1 MEKKGMLS
9 AHQKKVELHMD
20 VYRALNA
27 DVPQLLFTVLHQA
40 GPTVSDEE
48 FIRTV
53 TALQMDIRKQ
63 VHEIGEQLRQ
73 WLVQQYNQQA
83 EETMQKLQRLGIL
96 SEQADVGEVQQIL
109 ERDYSRL
116 GSRLGSVTVLGIQGS
131 AEETFNEAIP
141 TDPDL
146 AKRVADGREYLAS
159 LGFKPGQGPLHETW
173 LLFRG
178 SIHYD
183 IMEHVVRDRMGIYRG
198 SHGAHIENIARTSF
212 GTYNLIYQLGE
223 SLTADLVGDVP
234 TQEVTFAFSK
244 GPVHYSDFRQ
254 EVSALMEHIVEQ
266 ISLIHA
272 SFWQRKLGLGTGK
285 EFVLRLRVPAGE
297 EALREVI
304 VAIAGA
310 GRAGKEMIVKR
321 SKMLLGRRVL

>member
-1 MEKKGMLS
+1 
-9 AHQKKVELHMD
+9 MD

-27 DVPQLLFTVLHQA
+27 DVPQLLFTVLHQS
-40 GPTVSDEE
+40 GPTISEE
-48 FIRTV
+48 DFTRTV
-53 TALQMDIRKQ
+53 TALQMDIRRQ
-63 VHEIGEQLRQ
+63 VLEVGERLHQ
-73 WLVQQYNQQA
+73 WLVQQYSQQA
-83 EETMQKLQRLGIL
+83 EETLRKLQRLGVL
-96 SEQADVGEVQQIL
+96 AEHVDVSEVQQIL
-109 ERDYSRL
+109 ERDYGRL
-116 GSRLGSVTVLGIQGS
+116 GNRIGSETLLGMQGS
-131 AEETFNEAIP
+131 AEETFSEETP

-146 AKRVADGREYLAS
+146 AKRIADGREYLSS

-223 SLTADLVGDVP
+223 SLTADLIGDVP

-254 EVSALMEHIVEQ
+254 EVSALMEHVGEQ

-304 VAIAGA
+304 VAIADA
-310 GRAGKEMIVKR
+310 GRAGKETIVKR
-321 SKMLLGRRVL
+321 GKMLLGRRVL

>member
-1 MEKKGMLS
+1 
-9 AHQKKVELHMD
+9 MD

-40 GPTVSDEE
+40 GPTVSDDDYT
-48 FIRTV
+48 RTV

-63 VHEIGEQLRQ
+63 VHEVGEGLHQ
-73 WLVQQYNQQA
+73 WLVQQYSQQA
-83 EETMQKLQRLGIL
+83 EETVRKLQRLGVL
-96 SEQADVGEVQQIL
+96 VENVDVGEVQQIL
-109 ERDYSRL
+109 ERDNSRL
-116 GSRLGSVTVLGIQGS
+116 GSRIGSETLQGLQGS
-131 AEETFNEAIP
+131 AEETFNEETP

-183 IMEHVVRDRMGIYRG
+183 VMEHIVRDRMGIYRG

-223 SLTADLVGDVP
+223 SLTANLANDVA

-244 GPVHYSDFRQ
+244 GPIHYGDFRQ
-254 EVSALMEHIVEQ
+254 EVSALMEHTGEQ
-266 ISLIHA
+266 INLTHA

-285 EFVLRLRVPAGE
+285 EFVLRLRLPSGE
-297 EALREVI
+297 EPLREVI
-304 VAIAGA
+304 SVIAGA
-310 GRAGKEMIVKR
+310 GRVGKETIVKR
-321 SKMLLGRRVL
+321 GKLMLGKRVL

>member
-1 MEKKGMLS
+1 
-9 AHQKKVELHMD
+9 MD

-27 DVPQLLFTVLHQA
+27 DVPQLLFTVMHQS

-48 FIRTV
+48 FTRTV
-53 TALQMDIRKQ
+53 TALHKEIRKQ
-63 VHEIGEQLRQ
+63 AQAMGEELHR
-73 WLVQQYNQQA
+73 WLGQQYSQQA
-83 EETMQKLQRLGIL
+83 EEMVRKLQRLGVL
-96 SEQADVGEVQQIL
+96 AENADAVEVQQIL

-116 GSRLGSVTVLGIQGS
+116 GNRLGSQSLLGLQGS
-131 AEETFNEAIP
+131 GEEVFAEEIP
-141 TDPDL
+141 GDPDL

-159 LGFKPGQGPLHETW
+159 LGFKPGQGPLHEAW

-183 IMEHVVRDRMGIYRG
+183 VMESVVRDRMGIYRG
-198 SHGAHIENIARTSF
+198 THGAHIENIARTSF
-212 GTYNLIYQLGE
+212 GTYNLVYQLGE
-223 SLTADLVGDVP
+223 SLTADLVGDVL

-254 EVSALMEHIVEQ
+254 GVSALMEHVGEQ
-266 ISLIHA
+266 INLLHA

-297 EALREVI
+297 NALREVI
-304 VAIAGA
+304 EAIASA
-310 GRAGKEMIVKR
+310 GRRGKETIIKR
-321 SKMLLGRRVL
+321 GKLLLGRRVL